1 MYVWPHVHVYHI
13 NYKLYIYYI
22 YDVTPQDS
30 SSPLRP
36 RGGAKGGILYIISYI
51 IYYIYL
57 KHTRLIFQNLSIQ
70 HFFTLFIH
78 GVHVVPGTCILCRTF

>member
-36 RGGAKGGILYIISYI
+36 RGGAKGGILYNI
-51 IYYIYL
+51 IYISN
-57 KHTRLIFQNLSIQ
+57 T
-70 HFFTLFIH
+70 
-78 GVHVVPGTCILCRTF
+78 PD